1 MYGQLRHV
9 PARAPRA
16 LVQRR
21 ALNVSAPA
29 TAQAA
34 SATIPPNPKKGGALG
49 KLVRYVV
56 IGGLIFYPV
65 SAYVSTKSEPY
76 RDFFVKVPGGEAM
89 ADYADANNWE
99 EFGPGTITKQIAK
112 WTGGNKDEDLQ
123 RKIEAATRNAE
134 AKAKSAGDEISREA
148 HVAKDALQDK
158 ITGLQRVLS
167 NAATEAR
174 DKAQELARQAQ
185 EKANELSASMKEK
198 AEEVKGKAENAKD
211 RAESAAEESK
221 RRAEAAAESSKRSA
235 DSIAQQVQAA
245 AKDAAENAKL
255 AGKSIKQ
262 DAKDLKNAIVD
273 KAEEAADTVKEKH
286 DTGAVLT
293 SPAYYPD
300 TARPRSVTTEGV
312 KRQKPDH
319 SNEEL
324 WGEKLPVGYEPPPG
338 FYVPPPPKPKTPKAG
353 EKLPLLVPK
362 VKAIAGEEPVIA
374 QLAATIDSLTN
385 SLSSGKGVPS
395 ADSSR
400 ILKKAQGDLTALN
413 SRISEVKKTE
423 QERLEKTIA
432 EQASKFE
439 NKLQEVEQ
447 KWKSDEDNLK
457 KNWEDERRKMVDS
470 WRTVL
475 DGELEEQR
483 KVIEQRLK
491 DEVVS
496 QGIELQRRWLR
507 SIKAQVETER
517 GGRLAKLEALT
528 TSLKQLERITL
539 DNSAVLDD
547 NVRLHKIW
555 SALRAVQSKAERGDI
570 AFDDELRVLHAL
582 TGDAHAVADNKI
594 VNATLASLGA
604 SGIAQ
609 TGVKSFPYL
618 ASWFANSVAPRIHE
632 AALVP
637 APENAGVGAHVASN
651 LLSKV
656 MFRPQAGLVEG
667 DSVDAH
673 IARAEWALANKDLD
687 AATREINNLRGWP
700 RKLAEDWLRE
710 ARRRLEVQQALDVVG
725 TEATLS
731 SLLMV

>member
-1 MYGQLRHV
+1 M
-9 PARAPRA
+9 
-16 LVQRR
+16 
-21 ALNVSAPA
+21 SAPA
-29 TAQAA
+29 RQNIPPAASAA
-34 SATIPPNPKKGGALG
+34 SATIPPNPKKGGFFG

-56 IGGLIFYPV
+56 VGGLIFYPV
-65 SAYVSTKSEPY
+65 SGYVSTKSEPY
-76 RDFFVKVPGGEAM
+76 RDIFVKVPGGEAM

-112 WTGGNKDEDLQ
+112 WTSGNKDEDVQ
-123 RKIEAATRNAE
+123 RKIEAASRNAE
-134 AKAKSAGDEISREA
+134 ARAKSVGSDLSREA
-148 HVAKDALQDK
+148 QDAKDALQEK
-158 ITGLQRVLS
+158 FTGFQRVLS

-174 DKAQELARQAQ
+174 EKAQELARQAQ
-185 EKANELSASMKEK
+185 EKANELTGSVKDK
-198 AEEVKGKAENAKD
+198 AEDVKDKT
-211 RAESAAEESK
+211 
-221 RRAEAAAESSKRSA
+221 EAAAESSKRSA
-235 DSIAQQVQAA
+235 DSLAHQVQAA
-245 AKDAAENAKL
+245 AKDAVETAKQ
-255 AGKSIKQ
+255 AGKSIKK
-262 DAKDLKNAIVD
+262 DAKEFNEAVKD
-273 KAEEAADTVKEKH
+273 KAEEAADVVKEKH
-286 DTGAVLT
+286 DTGAALT

-300 TARPRSVTTEGV
+300 NARPRSVTTEGV
-312 KRQKPDH
+312 QPQKPDH
-319 SNEEL
+319 SGETL

-338 FYVPPPPKPKTPKAG
+338 YYVPPPPKPKVPSAG
-353 EKLPLLVPK
+353 EKLPLLVPQ

-385 SLSSGKGVPS
+385 SLSAGKGVPS

-400 ILKKAQGDLTALN
+400 ILEKAQGDLTALN
-413 SRISEVKKTE
+413 SRISEVKKSE
-423 QERLEKTIA
+423 QERLEKTVA

-439 NKLQEVEQ
+439 SKLQEVEH
-447 KWKSDEDNLK
+447 KWRADEDNLK
-457 KNWEDERRKMVDS
+457 KSWEEERQKMIDNWRS
-470 WRTVL
+470 VL
-475 DGELEEQR
+475 DSELEEQR

-570 AFDDELRVLHAL
+570 AFDDELRVLAAL
-582 TGDAHAVADNKI
+582 TSDAHAVADNKV
-594 VNATLASLGA
+594 VNATLASLEK

-632 AALVP
+632 ASMVP
-637 APENAGVGAHVASN
+637 APEQAGVGSHVASA
-651 LLSKV
+651 LLSKIT
-656 MFRPQAGLVEG
+656 FRPQAGLVEG

-687 AATREINNLRGWP
+687 AAAREINNLRGWP

>member
-1 MYGQLRHV
+1 MAH
-9 PARAPRA
+9 ARLAHTT
-16 LVQRR
+16 LQ

-29 TAQAA
+29 RQNIPPAASAA
-34 SATIPPNPKKGGALG
+34 SATIPPNPKKGGLFG

-56 IGGLIFYPV
+56 VGGLIFYPV
-65 SAYVSTKSEPY
+65 SGYVSTKSEPY
-76 RDFFVKVPGGEAM
+76 RDFFVQVPGGEAM

-123 RKIEAATRNAE
+123 RKIEAASRNAE
-134 AKAKSAGDEISREA
+134 AKAKEAGHELSREA
-148 HVAKDALQDK
+148 HDAKDALQEK
-158 ITGLQRVLS
+158 FTGFQRVLS

-174 DKAQELARQAQ
+174 EKAQELARQAQ
-185 EKANELSASMKEK
+185 EKADELTASM
-198 AEEVKGKAENAKD
+198 KGKAEDVKDKAEDVKD
-211 RAESAAEESK
+211 RAESAAE
-221 RRAEAAAESSKRSA
+221 ASKRSA

-245 AKDAAENAKL
+245 AKNAAENAKL

-262 DAKDLKNAIVD
+262 DAKDFKAAVQD
-273 KAEEAADTVKEKH
+273 KAEEATEAVKEKH
-286 DTGAVLT
+286 DTGAVIT

-300 TARPRSVTTEGV
+300 NARPRSVTTEGV
-312 KRQKPDH
+312 QPQKPDH
-319 SNEEL
+319 SNETL

-338 FYVPPPPKPKTPKAG
+338 FYVPPPPKAKVPEAG

-385 SLSSGKGVPS
+385 SLSAGKGVPS

-400 ILKKAQGDLTALN
+400 ILEKAQGDLSALN
-413 SRISEVKKTE
+413 SRISDVKKSE
-423 QERLEKTIA
+423 QERLEKTVA

-439 NKLQEVEQ
+439 SKLHEVEQ

-457 KNWEDERRKMVDS
+457 KNWEEERQKMVGS
-470 WRTVL
+470 WRSVL

-594 VNATLASLGA
+594 VNATLASLEA

-632 AALVP
+632 ASLVP
-637 APENAGVGAHVASN
+637 APEQAGVGSHVASN
-651 LLSKV
+651 LLSKIT
-656 MFRPQAGLVEG
+656 FRPQAGLVDG